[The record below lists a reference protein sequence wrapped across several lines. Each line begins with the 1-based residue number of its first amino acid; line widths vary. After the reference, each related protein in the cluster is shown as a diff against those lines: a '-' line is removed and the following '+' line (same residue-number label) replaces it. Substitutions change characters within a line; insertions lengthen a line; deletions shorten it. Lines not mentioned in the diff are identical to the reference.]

1 MRMRFLLGMTIPFLI
16 IMFLLNT
23 LHGLVLSDTGYRA
36 LSGLEQTHQ
45 SKVAQLNILSEKR
58 QWMEERAALLQS
70 ENIDP
75 DMIDER
81 VRDVL
86 GYAGPHDIVI
96 SRKDLRQMVAV
107 VQARKRGETTMR
119 NDHAAK
125 IDYIASIINE
135 ESGTE
140 SSALLVSTSLQ

>member
-75 DMIDER
+75 DMID
-81 VRDVL
+81 L